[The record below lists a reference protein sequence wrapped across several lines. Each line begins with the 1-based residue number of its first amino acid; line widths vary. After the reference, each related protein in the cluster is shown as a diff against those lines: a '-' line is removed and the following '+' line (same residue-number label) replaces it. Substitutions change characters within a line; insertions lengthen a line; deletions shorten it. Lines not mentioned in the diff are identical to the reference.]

1 MADCLFCQTA
11 KIKQDILWK
20 SKNFYVKV
28 GVGILAPGHVMLIPE
43 EHISCLAELSV
54 PLSKEFLLI
63 KEKVFNKIKS
73 AFSEPIAYEHGIYGQ
88 SINHAHLH
96 ILPQKNQYY
105 SLKNIKGSLFEGLK
119 YTQIK
124 DFFQL
129 REIFNEEGSYF
140 YLESSGQKWV
150 FHTKGQPEGRYLF
163 RKEFARLT
171 GLHGLKKWQTMPEEE
186 KQRNKGWVDLTKEA
200 LNDINLS
207 IKGV

>member
-1 MADCLFCQTA
+1 MADCLFCQTT

-28 GVGILAPGHVMLIPE
+28 GFGILAPGHVMLIPK
-43 EHISCLAELSV
+43 EHVSCLAELSA

-63 KEKVFNKIKS
+63 KERVFNKIKLS
-73 AFSEPIAYEHGIYGQ
+73 FSEPIAYEHGVYGQ

-105 SLKNIKGSLFEGLK
+105 HLKNIKENLYEGLK
-119 YTQIK
+119 PIQIE

-129 REIFNEEGSYF
+129 KKIFKEEGSYF
-140 YLESSGQKWV
+140 YLEASGQKWV
-150 FHTKGQPEGRYLF
+150 FHTKGQPEGKYIF

-171 GLHGLKKWQTMPEEE
+171 GLHGLEKWQEMPEEE
-186 KQRNKGWVDLTKEA
+186 KRRNKEWVDLTKDA
-200 LNDINLS
+200 LKDTNFS
-207 IKGV
+207 IKDA